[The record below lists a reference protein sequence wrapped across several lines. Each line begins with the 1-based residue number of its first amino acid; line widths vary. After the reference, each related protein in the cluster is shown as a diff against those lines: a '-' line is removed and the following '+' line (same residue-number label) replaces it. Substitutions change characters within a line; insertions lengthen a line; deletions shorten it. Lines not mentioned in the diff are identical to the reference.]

1 MRFKPMSAGLT
12 SPSRLTSSTIPAQCC
27 STSMFKWCVRHGT
40 NAVSENFVNVATE
53 INWTFMSVTKECRRP
68 TESESETLRQK
79 KKKTFF
85 RSCLALDKGKE
96 NYAGSWE
103 GKHCAYSANQMRT
116 ITLEVFL
123 LFLVHPKGS
132 LTDGTKEL
140 FSLTSTFLKLSWTKK
155 GSCWKKMFGMK
166 LAWQFYSLAMNNK
179 QQ

>member
-1 MRFKPMSAGLT
+1 MSAGLT
-12 SPSRLTSSTIPAQCC
+12 SPSRLTSSTIIPAQCC

-40 NAVSENFVNVATE
+40 NAVRENFVNVATE

-140 FSLTSTFLKLSWTKK
+140 FFSYFYFFETKLDKERIMLKKNVWYE
-155 GSCWKKMFGMK
+155 
-166 LAWQFYSLAMNNK
+166 ASLAIL
-179 QQ
+179 